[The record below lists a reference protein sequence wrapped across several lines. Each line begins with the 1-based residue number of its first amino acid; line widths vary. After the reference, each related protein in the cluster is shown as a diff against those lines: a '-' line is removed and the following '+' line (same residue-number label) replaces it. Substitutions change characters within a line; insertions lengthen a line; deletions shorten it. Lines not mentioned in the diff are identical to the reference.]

1 MYPFTP
7 NSPKNCHSSWP
18 DTNPAPKK
26 HPAKANASGMIFIS
40 FMFTLPLTIY
50 VYYNKAGAGRRGG
63 GGGGGGGGG
72 WWGGGGGAGG
82 RGSGFSVWVRV

>member
-50 VYYNKAGAGRRGG
+50 VYYNKAPPFRQAVFPPHFLDIFFTKSFGKTH
-63 GGGGGGGGG
+63 
-72 WWGGGGGAGG
+72 
-82 RGSGFSVWVRV
+82 